1 MTLFFTNSEQILPCG
16 EGWDDELLGEPA
28 SGRDGIAAGTSEV
41 IAVSADDLLDQPE
54 VTQAFE
60 IAGDAGDRQMGQEW
74 LQVSASYPTDV
85 ELRMLQSAQQ
95 IMLGLVEEI
104 KALDAVTIDLFGR
117 GQFVQEMHHLRSFDR
132 DNRFSRDGCVEAL
145 HGRVRTE
152 DPIGRAPDLHRSPVL
167 GLTEDVEDWAASPS
181 VTIKKPVQHV
191 RRQTIGQLLGAG
203 PGG

>member
-60 IAGDAGDRQMGQEW
+60 IAGDAGDRQMGQER

-85 ELRMLQSAQQ
+85 ELRMVQSAQQ

-104 KALDAVTIDLFGR
+104 KALDVVAIDLFGR
-117 GQFVQEMHHLRSFDR
+117 GQFVREMHHLRRLDR
-132 DNRFSRDGCVEAL
+132 DNRFPRDGCVEVLHDRVRAEGQIDRDSAL
-145 HGRVRTE
+145 HQPPGV
-152 DPIGRAPDLHRSPVL
+152 
-167 GLTEDVEDWAASPS
+167 GL
-181 VTIKKPVQHV
+181 IKD
-191 RRQTIGQLLGAG
+191 
-203 PGG
+203 